1 MTAWSL
7 IGWLGNGAF
16 FSRFF
21 VQWMASEKAGHSV
34 APTAFWWLSL
44 TGSVCMGL
52 YTYQA
57 GELVL
62 LAGHVLN
69 GALFA
74 RNLHLS
80 LRPKAEGARH
90 PLLGVL
96 ALGMT
101 AAVIWLS
108 LGKARND
115 LIQTPVWLGVS
126 VLGTGIW
133 SSRFVLQW
141 WKSEGTGRSHFP
153 VLFWWISLVG
163 NMLLLAYTSHL
174 GDPVLIAAYL
184 PGPLVQAR
192 NLMLGQGPTQPASAH
207 SSEPGS
213 GT

>member
-1 MTAWSL
+1 MTLWAV
-7 IGWLGNGAF
+7 IGCLGIGAF
-16 FSRFF
+16 TSRFI
-21 VQWMASEKAGHSV
+21 VQWLASEKAGHSV

-44 TGSVCMGL
+44 TGSLCMGT
-52 YTYQA
+52 YTYHE

-96 ALGMT
+96 ALAMT
-101 AAVIWLS
+101 ATVIWLS
-108 LGKARND
+108 LGSARAG
-115 LIQTPVWLGVS
+115 LVESPVWFAIS
-126 VLGTGIW
+126 VLGTCIW
-133 SSRFVLQW
+133 SSRFVVQW
-141 WKSEGTGRSHFP
+141 WQSEGTGQSHFP

-174 GDPVLIAAYL
+174 GKPILIAGYL
-184 PGPLVQAR
+184 TGPLVQAR
-192 NLMLGQGPTQPASAH
+192 NLMLGQGPKRSA
-207 SSEPGS
+207 
-213 GT
+213 